1 MRHIEIG
8 GKKRPV
14 HYSINALI
22 EFEEITEIEIQS
34 GANVEQLRKLKNI
47 RTLAFIGLKH
57 GAQNAGGTVDFT
69 EEEVGNWIGFN
80 DGTADKILEAFS
92 KEQGADDVSD
102 TSVDEADE
110 SEKKN

>member
-57 GAQNAGGTVDFT
+57 GAKNSNEEVDFT
-69 EEEVGNWIGFN
+69 EEQVGDWIGFN
-80 DGTADKILEAFS
+80 DGTADKILEAFA
-92 KEQGADDVSD
+92 KEQGAGDAPDPSLEPTD
-102 TSVDEADE
+102 GA
-110 SEKKN
+110 EKKN